1 MIASVEKK
9 DSIDGM
15 KEFREKGHRADLIFF
30 DPPYG
35 DSVPYLEFST
45 MWNSF
50 LKDVPQPDCDISV
63 SDRKPKNEAWEDYNV
78 SLCHVLKEISVSLSE
93 TGKLLRTFNNNDMK
107 AWEALIN
114 GLQKNHLV
122 CEYVTYQVPAV
133 ISSKAQF
140 SLEGSY
146 ISDIYSVYRYDEY
159 SNPTRDLSM
168 ISDALCRAVEA
179 RNGIIA
185 KNLVNRVVLLE
196 WLRNN
201 ISVDLLPEK
210 DVIIKNLFEEKN
222 GRYYYKKAIPS
233 ERFDLEENT
242 RNSAK
247 VILSDG
253 PCDWNELYKNIAIQY
268 ADYGFLDPNELRA
281 LLNGH
286 IIIENKRCISYVD

>member
-1 MIASVEKK
+1 
-9 DSIDGM
+9 
-15 KEFREKGHRADLIFF
+15 
-30 DPPYG
+30 
-35 DSVPYLEFST
+35 

-50 LKDVPQPDCDISV
+50 LKDVPKPDCDISV
-63 SDRKPKNEAWEDYNV
+63 SDRKPKNEAWGEYNS
-78 SLCHVLKEISVSLSE
+78 SLYEVLKEISITLSDA
-93 TGKLLRTFNNNDMK
+93 GKLLITFNNNDMK
-107 AWEALIN
+107 AWEALIS

-133 ISSKAQF
+133 VSSKAQF

-146 ISDIYSVYRYDEY
+146 ISDIYSVYRHDI
-159 SNPTRDLSM
+159 SSTPTSDLSV

-179 RNGIIA
+179 RNGEIA

-201 ISVDLLPEK
+201 ISVELLPEK
-210 DVIIKNLFEEKN
+210 DAIIKNLFEEK
-222 GRYYYKKAIPS
+222 GSRYIYRLPLSAN
-233 ERFDLEENT
+233 RFDLESNT
-242 RNSAK
+242 RKAAK
-247 VILSDG
+247 DILSSG